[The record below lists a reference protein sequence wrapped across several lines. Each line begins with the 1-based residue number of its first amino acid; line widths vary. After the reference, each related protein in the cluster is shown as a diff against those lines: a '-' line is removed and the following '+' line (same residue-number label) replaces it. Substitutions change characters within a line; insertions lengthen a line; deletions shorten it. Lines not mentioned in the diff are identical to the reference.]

1 MTVHAAPG
9 SLGKI
14 TFGGLRGQ
22 DWVGLRFER
31 RKIFLDPAR
40 LASSYHLDSIGM
52 PFVPP
57 SLGVIA
63 TPAMASAVEKSPA
76 DQKTLDFGHKS
87 VAEHP
92 RQGQVLWAIETIR
105 TAISIRGIADA
116 LARAAL
122 RTLPRRLHSWL
133 PPARQLPRFGDLAW
147 RHALRVFV
155 SAIILHLG
163 SRAPPTS

>member
-1 MTVHAAPG
+1 MTKEKALNLAREVRPQELRVGSLGTQPGAHEKPPPAGAGPIQGLPLTVHAAPG

-92 RQGQVLWAIETIR
+92 RQGQVLWAIETIP
-105 TAISIRGIADA
+105 DCN
-116 LARAAL
+116 
-122 RTLPRRLHSWL
+122 
-133 PPARQLPRFGDLAW
+133 
-147 RHALRVFV
+147 
-155 SAIILHLG
+155 
-163 SRAPPTS
+163 